1 MHESNIRIIE
11 KLKSFLKKA
20 STNKL
25 RYCTKPTDFTRNRKL
40 TFERVVGMLI
50 NIPRKGL
57 SLELNELFDRL
68 NLGACYCTKS
78 AFSQA
83 RYKLKHC
90 FFKDWNQHLALQFY
104 KEESR
109 VKRWKDFILLG
120 VDGSTAHLFEDVDGN
135 IAGHFGKYRGAVT
148 ARVMCSFDVL
158 NQISYQSSI
167 DPITMSEN
175 EVARNW
181 LTQIETDQAILKKV
195 LPIYDMKFPGFA
207 FAYEHMIKGIDFLIR
222 IPLGFNCLVY
232 DFMKSDKKD
241 SVLKWYPPR
250 NAVRELKARGYEI
263 SKSDFIKVRLLKIPL
278 DDGSIEVLLTTLLD
292 KRKYPYKEFGPLYF
306 KRWGSE
312 TNFDYWKN
320 KAQIEIISGHS
331 VEAIYQDFYAT
342 VFTANLHSI
351 LMEECEEELILKTQD
366 RKYDYA
372 LNRNVGLGLLKGKI
386 IKLFFDDNPKPILE
400 ELHRLFLFHLE
411 PVRPDRQFE
420 RKRRQRHLGG
430 KYATMTNYRRAI

>member
-11 KLKSFLKKA
+11 ELKSFLKKA
-20 STNKL
+20 SMNKL
-25 RYCTKPTDFTRNRKL
+25 KYCTKSGDFTRNRKL
-40 TFERVVGMLI
+40 NFERVVGLLI
-50 NIPRKGL
+50 NVPRKSL
-57 SLELNELFDRL
+57 SLELNELFDGL

-90 FFKDWNQHLALQFY
+90 FFKDWNRELAIQFY
-104 KEESR
+104 KEDSR
-109 VKRWKDFILLG
+109 VKRWNGFILLG
-120 VDGSTAHLFEDVDGN
+120 VDGSTAHLFEDADKK
-135 IAGHFGKYRGAVT
+135 ITSHFGKYRGAVT

-158 NQISYQSSI
+158 NKLSYQTSI
-167 DPITMSEN
+167 DPIVMSEN

-181 LTQIETDQAILKKV
+181 LSQIQSDYSILKKV

-207 FAYEHMIKGIDFLIR
+207 FAYEHMDKGIDFVIR
-222 IPLGFNCLVY
+222 IPLGFNHLVY
-232 DFMKSDKKD
+232 TFMKTDKKD

-250 NAVRELKARGYEI
+250 NAIRELKARGYEI
-263 SKSDFIKVRLLKIPL
+263 DKKDFLKVRLVKIPL
-278 DDGSIEVLLTTLLD
+278 DDGTIEVLLTTLLD

-312 TNFDYWKN
+312 TNFDVWKN
-320 KAQIEIISGHS
+320 KAQIENFSGHS

-342 VFTANLHSI
+342 VFTINLHSI
-351 LMEECEEELILKTQD
+351 LMEECEEELKLKTQD

-386 IKLFFDDNPKPILE
+386 LKLFFDENPKPILE

-411 PVRPDRQFE
+411 PIRLGRQFE
-420 RKRRQRHLGG
+420 RKKRQQHVAG
-430 KYATMTNYRRAI
+430 KYVTMTNYRRAM